1 MITLEALRA
10 LRVLVIHPR
19 DGDGETIMRQ
29 LLRIGCQI
37 EEVWPPPRDLPDRI
51 QVAFYCLNEETVQ
64 AMPWTGGPREAA
76 VVAVVGADSPSTHR
90 ARGSPSIVRL
100 LNDCC
105 PQAVISKP
113 VRASDV
119 LTGLM
124 SACSLARYERR
135 LLLKVRKLEGTLR
148 AARMV
153 EKAKFILM
161 RSKNIDERT
170 AYRCLRE
177 SAMNQ
182 RVPIGKI
189 ASAVINASEIFA
201 EDGGTALM

>member
-1 MITLEALRA
+1 
-10 LRVLVIHPR
+10 
-19 DGDGETIMRQ
+19 
-29 LLRIGCQI
+29 
-37 EEVWPPPRDLPDRI
+37 
-51 QVAFYCLNEETVQ
+51 
-64 AMPWTGGPREAA
+64 
-76 VVAVVGADSPSTHR
+76 
-90 ARGSPSIVRL
+90 
-100 LNDCC
+100 
-105 PQAVISKP
+105 
-113 VRASDV
+113 
-119 LTGLM
+119 M